1 MEFGLSEL
9 QLSLQDSVLK
19 YLDDACTLETVREIA
34 TNPDSDSSQ
43 LWKGLAE
50 LGVAGLIVPEEFGG
64 VGLNILD
71 AVAISECLGNRVA
84 PVPFLETSVLAAYAL
99 VAAGSE
105 RQKADHLGQIANGS
119 LTIGLAISEL
129 AGARGDAGISC
140 DGDRLNGK
148 AMFVSNPDAELLLIA
163 DRERRLYLINA
174 NADGLTMKPMPQV
187 DRTRKLVVVELNG
200 VQASLLPLSE
210 DAEISHKLVDIG
222 RVVLAADTLGA
233 SQSMLDQAVA
243 YAMERVQ
250 FDRVIASFQA
260 VKHMCAEMAAEIEPA
275 RSLLWYAGYALDE
288 IPEEARLT
296 ACHTKAHLS
305 EVGTFVART
314 ATVVHG
320 GMGFTDLLGLHYWFK
335 RIGFNRQFL
344 GGPEKVREEAV
355 AVQGLLSA

>member
-9 QLSLQDSVLK
+9 QRSLQDSVLK
-19 YLDDACTLETVREIA
+19 FLDDACPLETVRKIA
-34 TNPDSDSSQ
+34 TEAEADSSE
-43 LWKGLAE
+43 LWSGLAD
-50 LGVAGLIVPEEFGG
+50 LGVAGLMVPEEFGG
-64 VGLNILD
+64 IGLGVLD
-71 AVAISECLGNRVA
+71 AVVIGECLGNRVA
-84 PVPFLETSVLAAYAL
+84 PVPFVESSVLAPLAL
-99 VAAGSE
+99 SAAGSD
-105 RQKADHLGQIANGS
+105 RQRSDHLGQIADGS
-119 LTIGLAISEL
+119 LTVGLGISEL
-129 AGARGDAGISC
+129 TGARASAGIDS
-140 DGDRLNGK
+140 DKDTLNGK
-148 AMFVSNPDAELLLIA
+148 ALFVTNPSADLFLLA
-163 DRERRLYLINA
+163 DRKHRLYLVNSDA
-174 NADGLTMKPMPQV
+174 EGLSSKPMPHV
-187 DRTRKLVVVELNG
+187 DRTRNLTALELNG
-200 VQASLLPLSE
+200 VQASLLPGSE
-210 DAEISHKLVDIG
+210 DPEIALKLIDIG

-243 YAMERVQ
+243 YAMQRVQ

-288 IPEEARLT
+288 ELEDARLT